1 MQLIIKNG
9 RTRKLLL
16 IGISLLAFLIIAAS
30 ASFAHEDEAEHYELP
45 PGLQKLQEYQDSL
58 ASSVTLL
65 LALFAGIITMT
76 SPCGIAL
83 LPAFFS
89 VGFKDRKKSVLMATA
104 FSIGLLA
111 AFVIFGI
118 VAGIMGDFFNKYKL
132 GFAGF
137 SGYALIIFGII
148 MAMNIE
154 LGFLNFK
161 IDYSKRKSFFSSSA
175 LGFFFGIGWTPFVG
189 PVVLGMTL
197 LAANSATTINGVIM
211 MLSYGIGMVIPL
223 ILLSYFADRFS
234 LSESKFFKGKI
245 ISFNLLGKKIITHT
259 YNLIGGLILLA
270 IGITTVYY
278 QGTFFFQVDL
288 PKIIPWSM
296 YFWGY
301 LNEWALESKL
311 FTTSIGNVIGGL
323 IAAFILIVVL
333 RIIIRN
339 KNGGN
344 EST

>member
-1 MQLIIKNG
+1 MNG
-9 RTRKLLL
+9 FDGLNFSK
-16 IGISLLAFLIIAAS
+16 
-30 ASFAHEDEAEHYELP
+30 EL
-45 PGLQKLQEYQDSL
+45 
-58 ASSVTLL
+58 
-65 LALFAGIITMT
+65 
-76 SPCGIAL
+76 
-83 LPAFFS
+83 
-89 VGFKDRKKSVLMATA
+89 
-104 FSIGLLA
+104 
-111 AFVIFGI
+111 
-118 VAGIMGDFFNKYKL
+118 IMGINRMN
-132 GFAGF
+132 F
-137 SGYALIIFGII
+137 SAPTEVQL
-148 MAMNIE
+148 
-154 LGFLNFK
+154 K
-161 IDYSKRKSFFSSSA
+161 
-175 LGFFFGIGWTPFVG
+175 
-189 PVVLGMTL
+189 
-197 LAANSATTINGVIM
+197 
-211 MLSYGIGMVIPL
+211 VIPL

-323 IAAFILIVVL
+323 IAAFIIIVVL